1 MRYAKNILE
10 TIGNTPLV
18 KLNKVNK
25 GLKPTIL
32 LKLEYFNPGGSIKD
46 RIGITMIEDAE
57 SKGLLKPGGTII
69 EPTSGN
75 TGVGLALAAIIKG
88 YKVIF
93 LMPDKMSAEKENILK
108 AYGAK
113 VIRTP
118 SNVKPEDPRSN
129 INLAKKLSKEIPN
142 SYVPMQYEN
151 SANPKAHFQN
161 TGPEIYRDTDGKI
174 THLVAGLGTGGT
186 ITGIA
191 KYLKMKKPEIKII
204 GVDPEGSIYHHTFY
218 KTAGSIHQYKTEGIG
233 EDFIPKAV
241 DLTVIDD
248 IEVVDDKETF
258 LMAREIVSREGLLIG
273 GSGAAAVVGALR
285 IAKRLSKKD
294 VIVVVV
300 PDSGRS
306 YISRIYNDNWMKE
319 NKYL

>member
-1 MRYAKNILE
+1 MKFAKNILE

-18 KLNKVNK
+18 KLNKVNRDV
-25 GLKPTIL
+25 KPKIL

-46 RIGITMIEDAE
+46 RIGIKMIEDAE
-57 SKGLLKPGGTII
+57 KKGLLKPGGTII

-75 TGVGLALAAIIKG
+75 TGVGLALVAIIKG
-88 YKVIF
+88 YKIIF
-93 LMPDKMSAEKENILK
+93 LMPDKMSNEKENILK

-129 INLAKKLSKEIPN
+129 INLAKKLSKEISN
-142 SYVPMQYEN
+142 SYVPMQYDN
-151 SANPKAHFQN
+151 PANPQAHFEN

-191 KYLKMKKPEIKII
+191 KYLKKKNPKIKII
-204 GVDPEGSIYHHTFY
+204 GVDPEGSIYHHIFY
-218 KTAGSIHQYKTEGIG
+218 KTKGEIHQYKIEGIG

-241 DLTVIDD
+241 DLSVIDD
-248 IEVVDDKETF
+248 IEVINDKETF
-258 LMAREIVSREGLLIG
+258 LMAREIVKKEGLLVG
-273 GSGAAAVVGALR
+273 GSGAGAVIVALR
-285 IAKRLSKKD
+285 VAKKLSKKD
-294 VIVVVV
+294 VVVAVI

-306 YISRIYNDNWMKE
+306 YISTIYNV
-319 NKYL
+319 